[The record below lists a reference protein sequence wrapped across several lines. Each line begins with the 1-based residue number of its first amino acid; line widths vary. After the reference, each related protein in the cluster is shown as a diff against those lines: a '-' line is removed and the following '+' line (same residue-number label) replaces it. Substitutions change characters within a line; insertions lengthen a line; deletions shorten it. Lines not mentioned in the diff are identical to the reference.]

1 MVGIERDVFLGRE
14 VPEDKADPEIIRVS
28 GFITPFSLGDNLA
41 IMDRNKR
48 ILEARKAIAIKANEG
63 QSNS

>member
-1 MVGIERDVFLGRE
+1 MAGIERDVSLGRE

-41 IMDRNKR
+41 IMDRNQR
-48 ILEARKAIAIKANEG
+48 ILDARKAQAAKIKDP
-63 QSNS
+63 QINS